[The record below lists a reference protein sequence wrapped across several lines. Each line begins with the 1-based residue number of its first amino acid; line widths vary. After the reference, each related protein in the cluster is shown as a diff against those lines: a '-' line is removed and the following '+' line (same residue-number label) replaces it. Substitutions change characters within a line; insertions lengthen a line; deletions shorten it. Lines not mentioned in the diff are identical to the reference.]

1 MRKACIWK
9 WDDILKATSGVLV
22 KKGTFSHCSGVST
35 DSRVLNKGDLFIAI
49 KGTQYDGHGFI
60 PSAIKKGAAGIIMDK
75 YPDEMSHFEG
85 AVIKVD
91 NTVKALGNLAKYHH
105 MKYRIP
111 MVAITGSN
119 GKTTTKE
126 MTAHILS
133 LSKRVLKNEANYN
146 NHIGVPFTL
155 LAMDGSH
162 EIGVIEIATNQPGEI
177 DYLASIVMPEIGV
190 ITSIHPV
197 HLRGLKDIEGVK
209 KEKGSLLKYINK
221 FIFNAD
227 DDRAVS
233 LSEKFSGEKVG
244 FGIKR
249 GEVKAKDIN
258 ENGLS
263 GTAFTLCLTDKYL
276 NVKYPILG
284 RHQIYNALAAAT
296 VARILDISPLLIKK
310 GLETFVP
317 IKGRLNIFKGK
328 NGVWVLDDS
337 YNANPQ
343 SVLSALEVL
352 KGLPGEKIVV
362 LGDMLELGEAGE
374 AWHEKIGKAVAC
386 VSPNYFIVFGHYKES
401 LIKGALG
408 AGLSSER
415 TLKANSHKNILLI
428 LKKISKKDDI
438 LLIKASHALGFERL
452 VSALAGE
459 R

>member
-9 WDDILKATSGVLV
+9 WDDILKATNGVLI
-22 KKGTFSHCSGVST
+22 KRGAFTHCSGIST

-49 KGTQYDGHGFI
+49 KGTRYDGHEFI
-60 PSAIKKGAAGIIMDK
+60 PLAVKKGAAGIIVDK
-75 YPDEMSHFEG
+75 YLDKMPHFEG

-91 NTVKALGNLAKYHH
+91 NTVKALGNLARYHR

-111 MVAITGSN
+111 MIAITGSN

-126 MTAHILS
+126 MAAHILS

-146 NHIGVPFTL
+146 NYIGVPFTL
-155 LAMDGSH
+155 LSMDGSH

-177 DYLASIVMPEIGV
+177 DYLASIVIPEIGV

-221 FIFNAD
+221 FVFNAD
-227 DDRAVS
+227 DDEVVS
-233 LSEKFSGEKVG
+233 LSREFSGEKVG
-244 FGIKR
+244 FGMKH

-263 GTAFTLCLTDKYL
+263 GSEFTLCLPDKYL

-296 VARILDISPLLIKK
+296 VAWILGAPPLLIKK
-310 GLETFVP
+310 GLETFTP
-317 IKGRLNIFKGK
+317 IKGRLNISRGES
-328 NGVWVLDDS
+328 GVWVLNDS

-352 KGLPGEKIVV
+352 KGLPGGKIIV

-374 AWHEKIGKAVAC
+374 AWHEKIGRAVAC
-386 VSPNYFIVFGHYKES
+386 ASPNYFIVFGHYKES
-401 LIKGALG
+401 LVRGALG

-415 TLKANSHKNILLI
+415 VLETNSHEEILLS
-428 LKKISKKDDI
+428 LRKISKKDDI
-438 LLIKASHALGFERL
+438 LLIKASHALGFEKL
-452 VSALAGE
+452 VSALIASQ
-459 R
+459 